1 MEQATASSTPSAAPT
16 EPSRSGEAASTAPKP
31 HEPPCEGCVKAE
43 QLFLDLD
50 ALVRRAEEL
59 RETGALGVNEKQQL
73 DDAHHEVKEAR
84 LHFLDY
90 QAHVAQKRWE
100 HLKTLEQ
107 QTEIK
112 KDECDVTCDW
122 KM

>member
-1 MEQATASSTPSAAPT
+1 MA
-16 EPSRSGEAASTAPKP
+16 
-31 HEPPCEGCVKAE
+31 AE
-43 QLFLDLD
+43 QLFHSLND
-50 ALVRRAEEL
+50 LVRRAEL
-59 RETGALGVNEKQQL
+59 LGGRLGANEKQQL
-73 DDAHHEVKEAR
+73 SDAHHEVEEAR

-107 QTEIK
+107 QTKIK